1 MEWNACC
8 VGACSIAVVV
18 STGRSWQFAWRLVQA
33 GLGWAGLGWAGLVT
47 GDMEPGPWHN
57 YCRDL
62 DWAQAASAY
71 NAHHHHHNNARNK
84 QTCFYCYGVF
94 IVITNIS
101 CVKSHLLI
109 LYLLKFKDIKTSK
122 WSGIMTWWN
131 RVVCRKKIVFVSSE
145 HVLSLSLFVENAAHD
160 AV

>member
-33 GLGWAGLGWAGLVT
+33 GLAGLGWSR
-47 GDMEPGPWHN
+47 EIWS
-57 YCRDL
+57 RDL
-62 DWAQAASAY
+62 DIIIAEILTGRVQAASAY
-71 NAHHHHHNNARNK
+71 NAHQHHHNNARNK
-84 QTCFYCYGVF
+84 QACFYCYGVF

-122 WSGIMTWWN
+122 WSASGIMTWWN

-145 HVLSLSLFVENAAHD
+145 HVLSLSLFVENAAHE